1 MRGRF
6 SESMRVWGSAHRP
19 LIRLAPKK
27 EGAIHLPPQGGKGK
41 KVSVIV
47 TRDSPGLGDAL
58 ELG

>member
-6 SESMRVWGSAHRP
+6 SEFCRLRDSLKRP